1 MILPTTYWAALLLS
15 LFTMLCWGSWANT
28 QKLAGTKWR
37 FELFYVDY
45 SVGVFLC
52 AVIAVFTFGSLN
64 EKEITFM
71 DSLAG
76 IAYRKVAW
84 ALAGGIIFNVANV
97 LLVAAISI
105 SGMAVAF
112 PIAIGL
118 ALIIGV
124 VWNYFLNPQGNPA
137 MLFGGALLVGLAIVV
152 DAIAYRAAH
161 AAKRLTANEAQTAA
175 TAVVAP
181 DPSVNPKRQRQKR
194 KTGAMS
200 VATKGIII
208 SLFSGVLMGAFFPLV
223 QISMSDEG
231 MGLASYTAGFFFS
244 IGILMSSVLIVPILM
259 NFPLTGK
266 PVELKAYFEGS
277 RKQHL
282 LGLVGGII
290 WFAGTMANLVASSAP
305 KSVNVGPAVT
315 YSLGQGATMI
325 SAFWGLFVWKEFRDA
340 PAQVKLLLWAMIAL
354 FLLGLTLVSI
364 APLH

>member
-1 MILPTTYWAALLLS
+1 MILPTTYMAALLLS

-52 AVIAVFTFGSLN
+52 ALLAAFTFGSLN

-76 IAYRKVAW
+76 IAYRKIAW
-84 ALAGGIIFNVANV
+84 ALAGGVIFNIANV

-105 SGMAVAF
+105 SGMSVAF

-124 VWNYFLNPQGNPA
+124 IWNYFLNPQGNPS
-137 MLFGGALLVGLAIVV
+137 MLFGGALLVGLAILV

-161 AAKRLTANEAQTAA
+161 AAKRLTVNEAQTAA
-175 TAVVAP
+175 AVVAA
-181 DPSVNPKRQRQKR
+181 DPSVNPKRHRQKR
-194 KTGAMS
+194 KTAAMS
-200 VATKGIII
+200 MATKGIMI
-208 SLFSGVLMGAFFPLV
+208 SLISGVLMGAFFPLV

-231 MGLASYTAGFFFS
+231 MGLAAYPAGFFFS
-244 IGILMSSVLIVPILM
+244 IGILASSILIIPILM
-259 NFPLTGK
+259 NFPVTGK

-277 RKQHL
+277 AKQHL
-282 LGLVGGII
+282 LGLAGGMI
-290 WFAGTMANLVASSAP
+290 WFAGTIANLVASSAP
-305 KSVNVGPAVT
+305 KSANVGPAVT
-315 YSLGQGATMI
+315 YALGQGATMI

-340 PAQVKLLLWAMIAL
+340 PSQVKLLLWAMIAL